1 MSKMNKKPFNKFAA
15 FEESSDDEENGTSP
29 LPSSD
34 DEGEWTTV
42 APRRATSPPPPPPP
56 PVKTKEPEEDAWTAV
71 SSKPPQ
77 TSRFAALAAPV
88 KPASE
93 HLGSMSGISHDTPIP
108 TGSWTCY
115 YHEPNSVQPKWSTLD
130 SFEKIG
136 TARTFG
142 EMWAIF
148 NALADARPDGTF
160 EDKILANGYFFMMCD
175 PHPPMWEDSKNI
187 NGGTYSLKVLKS
199 HAPTVYINYCMAAM
213 LGQVAKDPSNKI
225 TGICINSKKDHNI
238 ISIWNEK
245 ESKYVTPKSDIGLFT
260 HMVTYDLIRYTPLN
274 QKNFT
279 F

>member
-15 FEESSDDEENGTSP
+15 FEESSDDEENGKSP

-42 APRRATSPPPPPPP
+42 APRRAASPAPPPPPP
-56 PVKTKEPEEDAWTAV
+56 TEETEWTSV
-71 SSKPPQ
+71 STKPPQ
-77 TSRFAALAAPV
+77 TSRFAALAAPPV

-108 TGSWTCY
+108 TGSWTMY
-115 YHEPNSVQPKWSTLD
+115 FHAPNSKEPNWSTLE
-130 SFEKIG
+130 SFKKIG

-148 NALADARPDGTF
+148 NSLADARPDGTL

-175 PHPPMWEDSKNI
+175 PHPPIWERPENI
-187 NGGTYSLKVLKS
+187 NGGTYSLKVLKA
-199 HAPTVYINYCMAAM
+199 HAPTVYINYCMGAM
-213 LGQVAKDPSNKI
+213 LGQLTKDPSNKI

-238 ISIWNEK
+238 ISIWNEY
-245 ESKYVTPKSDIGLFT
+245 ESKYVSPKSDIHLFT